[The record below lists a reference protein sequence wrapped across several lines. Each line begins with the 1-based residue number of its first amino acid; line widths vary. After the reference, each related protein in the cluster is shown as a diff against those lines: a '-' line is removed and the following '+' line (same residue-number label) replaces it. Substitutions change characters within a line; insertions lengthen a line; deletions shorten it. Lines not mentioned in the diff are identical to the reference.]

1 MVEECCMT
9 GTESMTVAEYAAYER
24 AMGARVLEAGG
35 VWWRQVRPFFYRPL
49 IPFQVLDPE
58 LVHPPRAARW
68 GGFQHVVGESARANS
83 RIMLLLFRHANEY
96 RLESLE
102 KKRRWEVR
110 TALKN
115 FQVRRL
121 LEPEPLACE
130 GHAVYLEFRRRT
142 GYLYRA
148 DREDPERFAAW
159 AATVVQ
165 TPKVLVWGAF
175 EAGVL
180 QAVAVGVPV
189 EGTLFYSTFIARERA
204 LKHHVASL
212 MLHTVRAH
220 AATCGWTQ
228 VYAGLR
234 KQGREVSVD
243 EFYLQRGCE
252 TVSLP
257 ARYRLNPLIES
268 GLRLLMPRYMGK
280 ITGPVGRGTGGAEPL
295 AHAARDGAAT
305 EV

>member
-1 MVEECCMT
+1 MS
-9 GTESMTVAEYAAYER
+9 GTESMTEAEYAAYER

-49 IPFQVLDPE
+49 IPFQALDPE
-58 LVHPPRAARW
+58 RVQPPRAARL
-68 GGFQHVVGESARANS
+68 GGFQHVVDDPARANS
-83 RIMLLLFRHANEY
+83 RITLLLFRRANEY
-96 RLESLE
+96 QLESFE

-110 TALKN
+110 VALKN
-115 FQVRRL
+115 FQVQRL
-121 LEPEPLACE
+121 SEREPLARE

-142 GYLYRA
+142 GYSYRA

-159 AATVVQ
+159 VTAVVQ

-189 EGTLFYSTFIARERA
+189 ERTLFYSTFFARERA
-204 LKHHVASL
+204 LKLHVASL
-212 MLHTVRAH
+212 MLHTARAH
-220 AATCGWTQ
+220 AAACDWAE

-234 KQGREVSVD
+234 KQGREAGVD

-252 TVSLP
+252 AVSLP

-268 GLRLLMPRYMGK
+268 GLRLLMPRDLDR
-280 ITGPVGRGTGGAEPL
+280 ITGAVGKGTEAAEPL
-295 AHAARDGAAT
+295 ANAAHERRT
-305 EV
+305 EA